1 MIIIPPNQLDQ
12 KFLSEEHLKYFKEQ
26 LLEVMQLV
34 RDNPQAALAIKSK
47 KDDDLEC
54 DGEMKSS
61 GTEAESAETDAQ
73 PPTPTPT
80 QQTAETQTTN
90 QQPLQQSVAKEPIE
104 VSPPKATAG
113 QQEGRQ
119 PPPMPKG
126 GSAASIATEHSSDAE
141 FYYTPVGSPDESRR
155 SSVISVNN
163 HQVVRFRRDL
173 RFGLIYSLS
182 ILFQC

>member
-1 MIIIPPNQLDQ
+1 
-12 KFLSEEHLKYFKEQ
+12 
-26 LLEVMQLV
+26 MQLV

-47 KDDDLEC
+47 KDEELEC

-73 PPTPTPT
+73 PPTPTPSA
-80 QQTAETQTTN
+80 QQTVETQTTT
-90 QQPLQQSVAKEPIE
+90 QQPLQQPVTKEPVEI
-104 VSPPKATAG
+104 SPPNAATG
-113 QQEGRQ
+113 LLESQQ

-163 HQVVRFRRDL
+163 HQVEILDL
-173 RFGLIYSLS
+173 N
-182 ILFQC
+182 